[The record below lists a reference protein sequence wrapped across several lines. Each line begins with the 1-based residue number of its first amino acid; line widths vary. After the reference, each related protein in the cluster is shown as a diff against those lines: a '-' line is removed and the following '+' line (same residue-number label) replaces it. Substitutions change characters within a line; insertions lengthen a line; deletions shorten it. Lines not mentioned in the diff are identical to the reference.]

1 MKQVECGPQVAKE
14 TCNVL
19 ANTIELKQLTDIL
32 TGVAAVTA
40 IVLLGRCHPNEVSVD
55 PEFIVRFWE
64 GDSANWTAHSLAD
77 GSEVEK
83 RGPVAAE
90 EITQE
95 GCGLVGAIMSRA
107 GLDSAA
113 FSILGGSSLER
124 DIAVIGQLLPG
135 INLHVLTTAGSRV
148 YSQWR
153 DSPLVKGCVQS

>member
-1 MKQVECGPQVAKE
+1 MQVTEGICE
-14 TCNVL
+14 VL
-19 ANTIELKQLTDIL
+19 ACARRCEYLGDNL

-55 PEFIVRFWE
+55 PEFIVRLWE

-77 GSEVEK
+77 GSGVEK
-83 RGPVAAE
+83 CGPVAAE

-124 DIAVIGQLLPG
+124 DIAVIGLLLPG

-153 DSPLVKGCVQS
+153 DSPLVKGCVKS